1 MATIT
6 ITIPNPLL
14 NRVIDAYAYQHGYQD
29 EIPSASAEPGPSQ
42 DILIPNP
49 ETKNQFVRRMLV
61 RHVKQA
67 VRAYEGRIA
76 EDTARQEAH
85 SKVEAEINLTVT

>member
-6 ITIPNPLL
+6 ITIPNPIL

-29 EIPSASAEPGPSQ
+29 EIPSVDPGTRR
-42 DILIPNP
+42 DIKIPNP
-49 ETKNQFVRRMLV
+49 ETKNLFVRRMLV

-67 VRAYEGRIA
+67 VRAYEGRLA
-76 EDTARQEAH
+76 EDAARQDAH
-85 SKVEAEINLTVT
+85 DKAENEINLTVT